1 MGFNPKEFLKNPLE
15 YEDKASESGGLLKD
29 SQRNTIIIKR
39 YQNRKLYDT
48 QNSVYVTLDD
58 ISRIIR
64 RGDDVRIISN
74 RNKEDLTSI
83 TLTQIIFEEEKRKKS
98 LLPLTTLK
106 NVIRNGGGVIRG
118 LVSTATDS
126 VQSTLHSA
134 REGVETIRDKLEEAF
149 LLKEDYSQDR
159 YVKDEVSVASLQ
171 NEVRKL
177 RQKILY
183 LEKKLRVYEQR

>member
-1 MGFNPKEFLKNPLE
+1 MKEN
-15 YEDKASESGGLLKD
+15 
-29 SQRNTIIIKR
+29 QRNTIIIKR

-58 ISRIIR
+58 IGQIIR
-64 RGDDVRIISN
+64 RGDDVRIIDN
-74 RNKEDLTSI
+74 RNKEDLTGI

-149 LLKEDYSQDR
+149 LLKDGSSLDKQI
-159 YVKDEVSVASLQ
+159 KDEVSVASLQ

>member
-1 MGFNPKEFLKNPLE
+1 MKE
-15 YEDKASESGGLLKD
+15 

-58 ISRIIR
+58 IGHMIR
-64 RGDDVRIISN
+64 RGDDVRIIDNKS
-74 RNKEDLTSI
+74 KEDLTSI
-83 TLTQIIFEEEKRKKS
+83 TLTQIIFEQEKRKKS

-106 NVIRNGGGVIRG
+106 NVIRNGGGVIRD
-118 LVSTATDS
+118 LVNTATGS
-126 VQSTLHSA
+126 VQNTLHSA
-134 REGVETIRDKLEEAF
+134 REGVETIRDKIEEAF
-149 LLKEDYSQDR
+149 LSKESSLPDR
-159 YVKDEVSVASLQ
+159 QIDDVVSVNSLQ

-177 RQKILY
+177 RQKVLY